1 MSVIRFKKVDQLT
14 SREERTER
22 KDFSTLIAS
31 MISMVDAI
39 GLQQAKRKRDDEAS
53 SSGSSGASSSSTTTR
68 TPPRRPKPYVSRGII
83 TSSTITSLL
92 YKYMTGKEFCWKL
105 EDYFKKRK
113 PFFKNITKMFFMP
126 GGNIFEDQVLD
137 NIDSYLRM
145 EDREAVQINRQYQE
159 GGYPDIYE
167 QDALNR
173 MNYSNF
179 QYISR
184 QNGFTNQE
192 SDDLK
197 LWGRTVRCRA
207 DGYNHSHVIEVKVPF
222 GGLYK
227 VYGSGTEEYEE
238 DGIKKKRYNEEKEI
252 FTVPP
257 HYMCQ
262 LLIEMNCFKRRKA
275 YFGQYYSY
283 ENWFSL
289 VDMLVDQHKSTMRGV
304 SFRRGTVLYKPI
316 LDLSTPV
323 NTIMKRIIKIFTAPA
338 DTPKQK
344 AKNRERA
351 TTNWHTFLNQN
362 CGVPLVPDKLTAT
375 ETDDWIE
382 RQWRPLLKN
391 IMKYT
396 TPANLQ
402 EFSIMQLRNGQT
414 SVFRFTPFMIDKIMQ
429 ELTVG
434 PGDDIQ
440 RGVVQPDGMVLW
452 DGEATSKP
460 FQGKEEYLNGI
471 KKMLKTVIQR
481 VSRKKKEIWD
491 AFEHALV
498 REDVL
503 NLPAY
508 EEARRKEEAYDE
520 FVLLEV
526 DLSNDNDWEEAMG
539 KLKGFLKDC
548 ESITQG
554 ILNCKGGKRG
564 EPKMMGKNGVR
575 DVFID
580 YLKSIPATLLDR
592 RKIQI

>member
-1 MSVIRFKKVDQLT
+1 
-14 SREERTER
+14 
-22 KDFSTLIAS
+22 
-31 MISMVDAI
+31 
-39 GLQQAKRKRDDEAS
+39 
-53 SSGSSGASSSSTTTR
+53 
-68 TPPRRPKPYVSRGII
+68 
-83 TSSTITSLL
+83 
-92 YKYMTGKEFCWKL
+92 
-105 EDYFKKRK
+105 
-113 PFFKNITKMFFMP
+113 
-126 GGNIFEDQVLD
+126 
-137 NIDSYLRM
+137 
-145 EDREAVQINRQYQE
+145 
-159 GGYPDIYE
+159 
-167 QDALNR
+167 
-173 MNYSNF
+173 
-179 QYISR
+179 
-184 QNGFTNQE
+184 
-192 SDDLK
+192 
-197 LWGRTVRCRA
+197 
-207 DGYNHSHVIEVKVPF
+207 
-222 GGLYK
+222 
-227 VYGSGTEEYEE
+227 
-238 DGIKKKRYNEEKEI
+238 
-252 FTVPP
+252 
-257 HYMCQ
+257 
-262 LLIEMNCFKRRKA
+262 
-275 YFGQYYSY
+275 
-283 ENWFSL
+283 
-289 VDMLVDQHKSTMRGV
+289 
-304 SFRRGTVLYKPI
+304 
-316 LDLSTPV
+316 
-323 NTIMKRIIKIFTAPA
+323 
-338 DTPKQK
+338 
-344 AKNRERA
+344 
-351 TTNWHTFLNQN
+351 
-362 CGVPLVPDKLTAT
+362 
-375 ETDDWIE
+375 
-382 RQWRPLLKN
+382 
-391 IMKYT
+391 
-396 TPANLQ
+396 
-402 EFSIMQLRNGQT
+402 
-414 SVFRFTPFMIDKIMQ
+414 MIDKIMQ

>member
-1 MSVIRFKKVDQLT
+1 MSVIRFKKIDQLAN
-14 SREERTER
+14 REERLQR

-31 MISMVDAI
+31 LVSTVEHM
-39 GLQQAKRKRDDEAS
+39 GLQAVKRKRDADGAS
-53 SSGSSGASSSSTTTR
+53 SSSSTTTTTTTK
-68 TPPRRPKPYVSRGII
+68 TPPRKPKPYPNRGTI
-83 TSSTITSLL
+83 TSSTITSLV
-92 YKYMTGKEFCWKL
+92 YKNLTGKAFCWKL

-113 PFFKNITKMFFMP
+113 AFFANITKMFFMP

-137 NIDSYLRM
+137 KVDMYLISL
-145 EDREAVQINRQYQE
+145 DAEAQSINRQYQE
-159 GGYPDIYE
+159 GGHAGIYE

-207 DGYNHSHVIEVKVPF
+207 DGYNNSHVVEVKVPF

-227 VYGSGTEEYEE
+227 VYGSGTEEY
-238 DGIKKKRYNEEKEI
+238 DDNGIKKKRYNEENEI
-252 FTVPP
+252 FNVPP

-289 VDMLVDQHKSTMRGV
+289 VDMLIDQHKSTMRGV
-304 SFRRGTVLYKPI
+304 SFRRGAILYKPI

-323 NTIMKRIIKIFTAPA
+323 NTVMKRIIKIFTAPA

-344 AKNRERA
+344 AKNRARA

-382 RQWRPLLKN
+382 RNWRPLLKN
-391 IMKYT
+391 IMQYT
-396 TPANLQ
+396 TPTNLQ
-402 EFSIMQLRNGQT
+402 QFSIMQLRNGAQ
-414 SVFRFTPFMIDKIMQ
+414 SIFRFTPFMIQQIMKQ
-429 ELTVG
+429 LNVG

-440 RGVVQPDGMVLW
+440 RGVVQADGSVLW
-452 DGEATSKP
+452 DGEANSKP
-460 FQGKEEYLNGI
+460 FQGQEEYLAGI

-498 REDVL
+498 REDTL

-508 EEARRKEEAYDE
+508 EEARKKEQAYDE

-539 KLKGFLKDC
+539 SLKGFLKDC

-564 EPKMMGKNGVR
+564 ESKMMGKEGVR
-575 DVFID
+575 DIFID
-580 YLKSIPATLLDR
+580 YLKSIPVTQLDR
-592 RKIQI
+592 KKVQI